1 MRYVSTRGGV
11 QGLSFSDAVMMGLA
25 DDGGLLV
32 PETIPDVSKDLAQ
45 LAGKGY
51 VNLAAYVMGHFIDD
65 IPADDLRSII
75 ERSYETFD
83 DPEVTPLVTVGDF
96 HVLELFH
103 GPTLAFKDV
112 ALQFLGN
119 IFEYVLSKRGGRL
132 NILGATSGD
141 TGERGDCGRSRQT
154 EYQYF
159 HHVPGRQNECTP
171 GKTDDDCFGRQRS
184 KYGH

>member
-1 MRYVSTRGGV
+1 MQYVSTRGGV
-11 QGLSFSDAVMMGLA
+11 QGLSFCEAVMMGLA

-32 PETIPDVSKDLAQ
+32 PKTIPDVSKDLPQ

-51 VNLAAYVMGHFIDD
+51 VDLAVYVMGHFIDD
-65 IPADDLRSII
+65 IPAAELRSII

-83 DPEVTPLVTVGDF
+83 DSAVTPLVELGDI

-119 IFEYVLSKRGGRL
+119 VFE
-132 NILGATSGD
+132 
-141 TGERGDCGRSRQT
+141 
-154 EYQYF
+154 
-159 HHVPGRQNECTP
+159 
-171 GKTDDDCFGRQRS
+171 
-184 KYGH
+184 